1 MCCNELPSH
10 VKEVLMNC
18 YFSQGMLKKRSF
30 LREVVKMNTVNSIN
44 ATTNDKTNLMRVGD
58 DVELSRP
65 PNIF

>member
-1 MCCNELPSH
+1 
-10 VKEVLMNC
+10 
-18 YFSQGMLKKRSF
+18 MLKKRSF

-58 DVELSRP
+58 DVGLSRP

>member
-1 MCCNELPSH
+1 
-10 VKEVLMNC
+10 
-18 YFSQGMLKKRSF
+18 MLKKRSF

-58 DVELSRP
+58 DVDMRSP